1 MIVQKYG
8 AKTKEQSGRVTAASV
23 SVKVGTTTFTDQVQ
37 LDIRQEGGDSGAPVV
52 HSFIG
57 PLQNGQQR
65 HNTLLGIATIADS
78 STWETAFASKACNI
92 NSAFGLTTY
101 ILVL

>member
-1 MIVQKYG
+1 MICK
-8 AKTKEQSGRVTAASV
+8 AIK
-23 SVKVGTTTFTDQVQ
+23 GT
-37 LDIRQEGGDSGAPVV
+37 
-52 HSFIG
+52 
-57 PLQNGQQR
+57 
-65 HNTLLGIATIADS
+65 IATIADS